1 MNTMLTIMD
10 TTIFNMEQTIH
21 IMITTIFVLNT
32 NGSSTETST
41 VIHAT
46 IDATR
51 TPTVTMENVIVG
63 QVMWEMEDTV
73 KKCTGIDL
81 DTEDLVMIV
90 TVMLYVMMMKDVYV
104 ALDMSGTDTIVSDIV
119 ADVVMATEHDFRVMS
134 VTDSHTAL
142 VILVVA
148 LLDMLVM
155 VCNAKLL

>member
-1 MNTMLTIMD
+1 
-10 TTIFNMEQTIH
+10 
-21 IMITTIFVLNT
+21 
-32 NGSSTETST
+32 
-41 VIHAT
+41 
-46 IDATR
+46 
-51 TPTVTMENVIVG
+51 
-63 QVMWEMEDTV
+63 MWEMEDTV

-104 ALDMSGTDTIVSDIV
+104 ALDMLGTDTIVSGIMG
-119 ADVVMATEHDFRVMS
+119 DVVMATEHDFHVMS